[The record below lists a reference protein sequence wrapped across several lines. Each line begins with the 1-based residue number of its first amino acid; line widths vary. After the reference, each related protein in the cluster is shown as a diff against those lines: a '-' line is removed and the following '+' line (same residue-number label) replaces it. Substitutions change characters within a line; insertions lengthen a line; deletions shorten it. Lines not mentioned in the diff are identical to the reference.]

1 MPKRAPD
8 RNGSF
13 SVVCF
18 VVLRTNIFHTNAHW
32 KGRRSSDSGRTENVL
47 NAYAYLEASR

>member
-1 MPKRAPD
+1 MSKWVPD
-8 RNGSF
+8 CNGSL
-13 SVVCF
+13 SVVRF